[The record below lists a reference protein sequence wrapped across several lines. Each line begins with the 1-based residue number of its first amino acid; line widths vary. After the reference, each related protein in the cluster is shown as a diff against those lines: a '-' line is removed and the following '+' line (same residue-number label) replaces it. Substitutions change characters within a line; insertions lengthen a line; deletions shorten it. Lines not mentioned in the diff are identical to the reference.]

1 MIVSATLIDR
11 TVYFKG
17 FRKRALCVCPVVGGL
32 VAEECVADQLKE
44 RGCLVTAYDVAMST
58 NEELHAAKDARY
70 DAGIQVRRDVMGDEF
85 VDAALARNA
94 GSDGEELQK
103 HVTATVWG
111 SVWTREGLSK
121 RDRSLLNIGMLVALR
136 ATEELRGHVKGGLTN
151 GLTREEITEAIIH
164 ASGYCG
170 APAALSAMKVAQEVL
185 VAELGPKNSED

>member
-1 MIVSATLIDR
+1 MTSSNTSSSFSD
-11 TVYFKG
+11 
-17 FRKRALCVCPVVGGL
+17 
-32 VAEECVADQLKE
+32 E
-44 RGCLVTAYDVAMST
+44 
-58 NEELHAAKDARY
+58 RY
-70 DAGIQVRRDVMGDEF
+70 DAGIEVRRSVMGDDF

-103 HVTATVWG
+103 HITATVWG
-111 SVWTREGLSK
+111 SVWTRDGLSK

-136 ATEELRGHVKGGLTN
+136 ATEELRGHVRGALTN

-185 VAELGPKNSED
+185 VEELGPKQG

>member
-1 MIVSATLIDR
+1 MTSSNTSSSFSD
-11 TVYFKG
+11 
-17 FRKRALCVCPVVGGL
+17 
-32 VAEECVADQLKE
+32 E
-44 RGCLVTAYDVAMST
+44 
-58 NEELHAAKDARY
+58 RY
-70 DAGIQVRRDVMGDEF
+70 DAGIEVRRSVMGDDF

-103 HVTATVWG
+103 HITATVWG
-111 SVWTREGLSK
+111 SVWTRDGLSK

-136 ATEELRGHVKGGLTN
+136 ATEELRGHVRGALAN

-185 VAELGPKNSED
+185 VEELGPKQG